1 MAGFCVALSA
11 VSCDTPRRERRNPY
25 NARESGDVRLAG
37 SEMIQRSISSGET
50 GKLMLFTKWIAILL
64 QRTRG
69 RQSRRRVSVFTKSP
83 VERLESRTLLAGVL
97 GLSINSPSETRLS
110 FTSSPNSVATNGVTS
125 FDVSPIDGWTFSVF
139 GGPQSINVS
148 VKRNGG
154 SYYDPYWTLDLQPPA
169 GQGLG
174 PGTFLDTSADYYT
187 GSDATLSFRNSNS
200 GYYTGFTGEFSI
212 LEFDVNVDGSVR
224 RLSVDFTERAY
235 SAAQTTMGKFRYNSS
250 PIVSESA
257 GPTATE
263 LTVTRDGDLSQPQ
276 VVQLTSGDPQ
286 VAGVPSEVTISA
298 GAASIVVP
306 IDVKDNQFA
315 NDAMRVKFL
324 ATAPG
329 WQAATQNLIVQDD
342 EGPPV
347 LEAVILQDRISE
359 SAGSNAAMM
368 VVSRNTDTAAPMSVT
383 LTNSDPTEISIVT
396 TVIIPAG
403 ESSILV
409 PIDAVDDNFLDG
421 TRTVTVTA
429 SSGSLIRAVATLQV
443 TDDATDE
450 VPEITLE
457 VSRNSVN
464 ESDGPQAAQ
473 LIIRHNV
480 DTTYAIV
487 VDLTSAFPDR
497 LIPSVS
503 QVYIPAGQRE
513 TRVDLQA
520 IDDLIARSS
529 ADVTI
534 LAAFSQYQPY
544 YPDLPA
550 LRSSSVVVH
559 VIDNDVASVDIS
571 IDPLSSWFAFDS
583 TPGSWV
589 GQGLRNYYV
598 SPVTGW
604 TFSANGGNRILQ
616 FGIREIPAPGTYFG
630 GNWLLELASPAGRTL
645 IPGLFENA
653 VRYPFQNANQPG
665 LTLSGNGRGN
675 NTNSGFFEILGAKYA
690 ASGAPNFI
698 DVTFTQFDEQNPAN
712 WTKGELLYRKN
723 PIYELYEAPSREG
736 RTLTVRRNTP
746 ATDGPLVVTLH
757 NPDPD
762 LIGMPES
769 VTIPSGAS
777 SISVPITIQDN
788 HTLDGMRTLSVSATA
803 NGYLPGED
811 SANLIDDEIAGIV
824 AAGGFDNLT
833 SIAEGS
839 QINVPI
845 SLSAKPASDVVVS
858 ASLNSSGRVTL
869 NRQEFV
875 FTPDNWSTPQELI
888 VSATEN
894 SYWDGN
900 VVRALS
906 MSVVSDRSDMAFR
919 SVNALRRQFTVTDNE
934 PAVPSLTASSRTLN
948 GHPLLQWTAVPG
960 ARSYEVWINNV
971 TTGKRQYELVTSTVS
986 SYRPDAAFAAG
997 TYRVWI
1003 RVTMPDGVSPWGVA
1017 RDFQV
1022 LAIPDWL
1029 NVPGIDAQAEFIR
1042 WSPIAGS
1049 SSYEVWITNLDTKT
1063 RAYFETNLSSPQ
1075 TSVPV
1080 RLPPANYAAFVRGKA
1095 GNVWTD
1101 WSDRFLFTVLRAP
1114 VGNVM
1119 ASVTNNT
1126 LNASWSA
1133 VNGATSY
1140 EVLVR
1145 NGAGTL
1151 VSRFANISSTSY
1163 RGPASNGLQPLAPGV
1178 YGLTVVAYAGARAMT
1193 VPSAAKILYVTQ
1205 APNVNVTTTSAEW
1218 DTVPGASGYSF
1229 RITKVGEAS
1238 GTWLDTSLTKVTF
1251 NPPLGFGKYVVEV
1264 RSHYPDGTDSKT
1276 SMSSVELFRPAVE
1289 LLPFP
1294 TDTVDATP
1302 VISWN
1307 SVVWAEKYS
1316 VQVVRTG
1323 DISPAFQA
1331 EVSGTSMMRVSTPLP
1346 NGTYRVFVQALAAD
1360 GSRSELGAG
1369 RLLRIGAPPTTLTYS
1384 AGVLSWSSVAGATQ
1398 YDLWIN
1404 SDGPPAKIQ
1413 IVREPNLTSQSYSLS
1428 ASLPKGKYSV
1438 WVRAKRAEAGAV
1450 YEGSWSATLKIEIT

>member
-1 MAGFCVALSA
+1 MRV
-11 VSCDTPRRERRNPY
+11 TN
-25 NARESGDVRLAG
+25 
-37 SEMIQRSISSGET
+37 
-50 GKLMLFTKWIAILL
+50 WIANLL
-64 QRTRG
+64 PRTRSG
-69 RQSRRRVSVFTKSP
+69 QTRRRVSAFTLP
-83 VERLESRTLLAGVL
+83 PAERLESRTLLAGVL
-97 GLSINSPSETRLS
+97 GLSINSASETRLS
-110 FTSSPNSVATNGVTS
+110 FTSSPNSAATNGRTS
-125 FDVSPIDGWTFSVF
+125 FDGSANDGWKFSVS
-139 GGPQSINVS
+139 GGPKSINVS
-148 VKRNGG
+148 AIYAKYSV
-154 SYYDPYWTLDLQPPA
+154 SYYDPHWTLDLYPAA
-169 GQGLG
+169 GQDLG
-174 PGTFLDTSADYYT
+174 PGSFLDSFTDYYSSST
-187 GSDATLSFRNSNS
+187 DAGLSFKNSNS
-200 GYYTGFTGEFSI
+200 GHFNGFNGEFHI

-224 RLSVDFTERAY
+224 RLSVDFTQRYTAPY
-235 SAAQTTMGKFRYNSS
+235 DLAAQTTIGKFRYNSS

-276 VVQLTSGDPQ
+276 VVQLSSGDPQ
-286 VAGVPSEVTISA
+286 IAGVPSEVTILA
-298 GAASIVVP
+298 GEASIVVP
-306 IDVKDNQFA
+306 IDVRNNQFA
-315 NDAMRVKFL
+315 NDATRVTFL

-329 WQAATQNLIVQDD
+329 WQAATQHLIVQDD
-342 EGPPV
+342 DGPPA
-347 LEAVILQDRISE
+347 LEAVILQDKISE
-359 SAGSNAAMM
+359 SAGSNAAVI
-368 VVSRNTDTAAPMSVT
+368 VVSRNTDNSIPMTVT
-383 LTNSDPTEISIVT
+383 LANSDPTEISVIT
-396 TVIIPAG
+396 TVVIPAG
-403 ESSILV
+403 KSSILV
-409 PIDAVDDNFLDG
+409 PIDAVDDTFLDG
-421 TRTVTVTA
+421 TRTVIVTA
-429 SSGSLIRAVATLQV
+429 SSGSLIRPVATLQV

-450 VPEITLE
+450 VRAITLE
-457 VSRNSVN
+457 VSRESVT
-464 ESDGPQAAQ
+464 ESDKPRAAQ

-480 DTTYAIV
+480 ETTNVFV
-487 VDLTSAFPDR
+487 VKLTSSVPDR

-503 QVYIPAGQRE
+503 EVVIPAGQRE
-513 TRVDLQA
+513 VRVDLTT
-520 IDDLIARSS
+520 IDDLIASTNV
-529 ADVTI
+529 DVTI
-534 LAAFSQYQPY
+534 TAAEDQFYF
-544 YPDLPA
+544 YPDPVEPA
-550 LRSSSVVVH
+550 LRGTSVVVN
-559 VIDNDVASVDIS
+559 VIDNDAAAVDVS

-598 SPVTGW
+598 SPVNGW
-604 TFSANGGNRILQ
+604 TFSADGGNRVLQ
-616 FGIREIPAPGTYFG
+616 FGIDEVPAPGQYYG
-630 GNWLLELASPAGRTL
+630 GNWNLELAAPAGRTL

-653 VRYPFQNANQPG
+653 VRFGFQNANQPG

-675 NTNSGFFEILGAKYA
+675 SSNSGFFKILDAKYA
-690 ASGAPNFI
+690 ANGVPEFLN
-698 DVTFTQFDEQNPAN
+698 VTFTQFDEQNPAN
-712 WTKGELLYRKN
+712 WTQGELLYRKN
-723 PIYELYEAPSREG
+723 PVYELYEAPSRER
-736 RTLTVRRNTP
+736 RTLTVRRNTS
-746 ATDGPLVVTLH
+746 ADGPLVVMLH
-757 NPDPD
+757 NPNPD
-762 LIGMPES
+762 LIGMPET

-777 SISVPITIQDN
+777 SVSVPFTIKDN
-788 HTLDGMRTLSVSATA
+788 HTLDGLRTVSVSATA
-803 NGYLPGED
+803 NGYQSGED

-845 SLSAKPASDVVVS
+845 SLSAKPTSDVVVS

-934 PAVPSLTASSRTLN
+934 PAVPSLTASSMTLN

-1022 LAIPDWL
+1022 LAIPVWL
-1029 NVPGIDAQAEFIR
+1029 NVPGVDSQAESIR

-1049 SSYEVWITNLDTKT
+1049 SSYEVWITNLDTKA

-1080 RLPPANYAAFVRGKA
+1080 RLPPANYAAFVRGKV

-1145 NGAGTL
+1145 DGVGTL
-1151 VSRFANISSTSY
+1151 VSRFANINSTSY
-1163 RGPASNGLQPLAPGV
+1163 RGPASNGVKPLAPGV
-1178 YGLTVVAYAGARAMT
+1178 YGLTVVAYSGARAMT
-1193 VPSAAKILYVTQ
+1193 VPGAAKILYVTQ
-1205 APNVNVTTTSAEW
+1205 APNVRVTATFAGW
-1218 DTVPGASGYSF
+1218 DAIPAASGYSF
-1229 RITKVGEAS
+1229 RITKAGEAS
-1238 GTWLDTSLTKVTF
+1238 ATWVKTTLTQVAFST
-1251 NPPLGFGKYVVEV
+1251 PLGLGKYTVEV
-1264 RSHYPDGTDSKT
+1264 FSHYPDGTVSNT
-1276 SMSSVELFRPAVE
+1276 SVNSIELFRPAVE

-1294 TDTVDATP
+1294 EETADATP

-1316 VQVVRTG
+1316 VQVIKAGDVR
-1323 DISPAFQA
+1323 PAFQG
-1331 EVSGTSMMRVSTPLP
+1331 EVAGTSLLRVSTPLP
-1346 NGTYRVFVQALAAD
+1346 NATYRVFVQALAAD

-1369 RLLRIGAPPTTLTYS
+1369 RSLRIGAPPATLTYS
-1384 AGVLSWSSVAGATQ
+1384 AGVLSWSSIAGATQ

-1404 SDGPPAKIQ
+1404 SDGPPPKIQ

-1428 ASLPKGKYSV
+1428 LSLPKGKYSV

-1450 YEGSWSATLKIEIT
+1450 YEGNWSATLKIEIT

>member
-1 MAGFCVALSA
+1 
-11 VSCDTPRRERRNPY
+11 
-25 NARESGDVRLAG
+25 
-37 SEMIQRSISSGET
+37 
-50 GKLMLFTKWIAILL
+50 MLFTKWIASLL
-64 QRTRG
+64 RRTRNS
-69 RQSRRRVSVFTKSP
+69 QSRRRVSGFTKSP

-97 GLSINSPSETRLS
+97 GLSINQSSETRLS

-125 FDVSPIDGWTFSVF
+125 FDVSPNDGWTFSVS
-139 GGPQSINVS
+139 GGPQSINLS

-212 LEFDVNVDGSVR
+212 LEFDVNVDGSVA
-224 RLSVDFTERAY
+224 RLSVDFTERYNA
-235 SAAQTTMGKFRYNSS
+235 AAQTTIGKFRYDSS

-263 LTVTRDGDLSQPQ
+263 LTVSRDGDLSQPQ

-286 VAGVPSEVTISA
+286 AAGIPSEVTIPVGEA
-298 GAASIVVP
+298 NIVVS

-315 NDAMRVKFL
+315 NDATRVKFL
-324 ATAPG
+324 ATALG

-342 EGPPV
+342 DGPPA

-359 SAGSNAAMM
+359 SAGSHAAVM
-368 VVSRNTDTAAPMSVT
+368 VVTRNTDNSIPMTVT
-383 LTNSDPTEISIVT
+383 LANSDPTEISVIT
-396 TVIIPAG
+396 TVVIPAG
-403 ESSILV
+403 QSSILV

-429 SSGSLIRAVATLQV
+429 SSGSLLRAVATLQV

-450 VPEITLE
+450 VPAITLE
-457 VSRNSVN
+457 VSRGSVN
-464 ESDGPQAAQ
+464 ESDGPRAAQ

-480 DTTYAIV
+480 ETTYAISI
-487 VDLTSAFPDR
+487 DLTSAFPDR
-497 LIPSVS
+497 LVPMATQVS
-503 QVYIPAGQRE
+503 IPAGQRE
-513 TRVDLQA
+513 IRVDLKA
-520 IDDLIARSS
+520 IDDLIAWSNT
-529 ADVTI
+529 DVLIT
-534 LAAFSQYQPY
+534 ASFSQYQYSYP
-544 YPDLPA
+544 YPDSPA

-559 VIDNDVASVDIS
+559 VTDNDVAAVDIS

-598 SPVTGW
+598 SPVKGW
-604 TFSANGGNRILQ
+604 TFSAGGGNRVLQ
-616 FGIREIPAPGTYFG
+616 FGINEIPAPGTYFG
-630 GNWLLELASPAGRTL
+630 GNWTLELAAPAGRTL

-653 VRYPFQNANQPG
+653 ARYPFQNANQPG

-675 NTNSGFFEILGAKYA
+675 NTNSGFFNILDAKYTA
-690 ASGAPNFI
+690 NGAPDFV

-712 WTKGELLYRKN
+712 WTKGELLYRKT

-746 ATDGPLVVTLH
+746 ASDGPLVVTLH

-762 LIGMPES
+762 LIGMPET

-777 SISVPITIQDN
+777 SVSVPFTVKDN
-788 HTLDGMRTLSVSATA
+788 QTLDGMRTVSVSATA
-803 NGYLPGED
+803 NDYQPGED

-845 SLSAKPASDVVVS
+845 TLSVKPTSDVVVS
-858 ASLNSSGRVTL
+858 AGLNSSGRVTL
-869 NRQEFV
+869 DRQEFV

-894 SYWDGN
+894 PYWDGN
-900 VVRALS
+900 AVRALS
-906 MSVVSDRSDMAFR
+906 LSVVSDRSDMAFR

-1022 LAIPDWL
+1022 LAIPVWL
-1029 NVPGIDAQAEFIR
+1029 NVPGVDSQAESIR

-1049 SSYEVWITNLDTKT
+1049 SSYEVWITNLDTKA
-1063 RAYFETNLSSPQ
+1063 REYFETNLSSPQ

-1101 WSDRFLFTVLRAP
+1101 WSDRFLFTVLRPP
-1114 VGNVM
+1114 VGNVI
-1119 ASVTNNT
+1119 ASVADDT

-1151 VSRFANISSTSY
+1151 VSRFANINSTSY
-1163 RGPASNGLQPLAPGV
+1163 RGPASNGVKPLTPGV
-1178 YGLTVVAYAGARAMT
+1178 YGLTVVAYSGARAMT
-1193 VPSAAKILYVTQ
+1193 VPGAAKILYVTQ
-1205 APNVNVTTTSAEW
+1205 APNVRLTTTFAEW
-1218 DTVPGASGYSF
+1218 DAIPGASGYSF
-1229 RITKVGEAS
+1229 RIRKEGEAS
-1238 GTWLDTSLTKVTF
+1238 ATWVETTSTKVVFSTT
-1251 NPPLGFGKYVVEV
+1251 LGPGRFVIEV
-1264 RSHYPDGTDSKT
+1264 RSHYPDGTVSNT
-1276 SMSSVELFRPAVE
+1276 SMNSVELFRPAVE

-1294 TDTVDATP
+1294 AETADATP
-1302 VISWN
+1302 VISWH

-1316 VQVVRTG
+1316 VQIVRAG
-1323 DISPAFQA
+1323 EVSPAFQA
-1331 EVSGTSMMRVSTPLP
+1331 DVSGTSLLRVSAPLP
-1346 NGTYRVFVQALAAD
+1346 NGTYRVFVQALATD
-1360 GSRSELGAG
+1360 GSRSEPGNG
-1369 RLLRIGAPPTTLTYS
+1369 KSLRIGAPPATLTYS
-1384 AGVLSWSSVAGATQ
+1384 AGVLAWSSVADATS

-1404 SDGPPAKIQ
+1404 SDGPPEKIQ

-1428 ASLPKGKYSV
+1428 ASLPKGRYSV
-1438 WVRAKRAEAGAV
+1438 WVRVKRAEAGAV
-1450 YEGSWSATLKIEIT
+1450 YEGIWSSRLAIEIT